1 MALPSVAIMPPKLD
15 DLNDDATYDRI
26 NLLALRNTSLAN
38 VIDGCSVSIP
48 ITDHPGTG
56 LMLTAPASRDA
67 MLITMAETLQGAL

>member
-1 MALPSVAIMPPKLD
+1 MPPKLD